1 MNLEVGTL
9 LRWNHFPW
17 PRYGTEIK
25 PRWFICLGE
34 TGPFSQISFIYLA
47 TTTTQIEHF
56 QPGGTRTGHNKFKFE
71 TRQFAFFD
79 DDCILDYDDPPYAIK
94 KQDLLNHLAD
104 LEVKGKLNEQTL
116 RMIYNN
122 LLKSDSYSKMVLL
135 DLHNS
140 FNNAGITGL
149 KKPK

>member
-25 PRWFICLGE
+25 PRWFIYLGDN
-34 TGPFSQISFIYLA
+34 GPFAQIAFVYLA

-56 QPGGTRTGHNKFKFE
+56 KSGGARNGHNHFKFE
-71 TRQFAFFD
+71 TRQFASFD
-79 DDCILDYDDPPYAIK
+79 NDCIIDYDDPPYAIK
-94 KQDLLNHLAD
+94 KQYLLNHQAD

-122 LLKSDSYSKMVLL
+122 LLKSDACSKMVLL
-135 DLHNS
+135 DLHSS
-140 FNNAGITGL
+140 FNNAGITSL